1 MASLVAWKNDL
12 PLRSMPLSGAL
23 ALMISYVVF
32 DVQPAVLR
40 SRLSAP
46 RSGLCSR
53 FHEVKVERLRRANAT
68 TFVGLIFSKELDM
81 SYIYQMY
88 ETS

>member
-1 MASLVAWKNDL
+1 MYTHM
-12 PLRSMPLSGAL
+12 RRG
-23 ALMISYVVF
+23 
-32 DVQPAVLR
+32 LR

-46 RSGLCSR
+46 RSGLSSR
-53 FHEVKVERLRRANAT
+53 FHEVKVEQRQRRANAT
-68 TFVGLIFSKELDM
+68 TFVGVKFSNELDM